1 MTLLPWLKRRTYGTV
16 GYVSRTTGAAIL
28 KLGQELSLGK
38 KYSSSRPSAV
48 LADTVRPTVAGSG
61 KHPGWDA
68 ARAIAERITT
78 PLLPDD
84 YLKLANPLWSAREL
98 RGRVLEV
105 RRETV
110 DSATLV
116 IKPGWGF
123 SFDYQPGQYIG
134 IGLLVDGRWR
144 WRSYSLTSSPIKGAR
159 IITITVKAMP
169 EGFLS
174 SHLVGGVAPGTV
186 VRLAAPQG
194 NFVMPDPAPAS
205 VLFITG
211 GSGITPV
218 MSMLRTLA
226 RRDQVTDIVHLHS
239 APTESDVMF
248 ASELADLERSHDG
261 YQLRLRSTRT
271 EGRLD
276 LARLDDEV
284 PDWRERQ
291 TWACGPEGM
300 MNDAERVWHV
310 HGIAGQLHLERFAV
324 SKAAAHGQG
333 GTVQFAR
340 SQKAV
345 TVDGATP
352 LMDAGEDVG
361 IQMPFGC
368 RMGICQSC
376 VVGLLDGHVRDLRTG
391 AEHEPGSRIQTCISA
406 ASGDCVLDV

>member
-1 MTLLPWLKRRTYGTV
+1 MVLPWLKRRTYGTV
-16 GYVSRTTGAAIL
+16 GYVSRTTGSAIL

-38 KYSSSRPSAV
+38 KYSSSRPAAV
-48 LADTVRPTVAGSG
+48 LSDTVRPSVAGAG
-61 KHPGWDA
+61 RHRGWDT

-134 IGLLVDGRWR
+134 IGVLVGGRWR
-144 WRSYSLTSSPIKGAR
+144 WRSYSLTSSPVTKAR
-159 IITITVKAMP
+159 TITITVKAMP

-174 SHLVGGVAPGTV
+174 AHLVGGVAPGTI

-226 RRDQVTDIVHLHS
+226 RRDQITDVVHLHS
-239 APTESDVMF
+239 APTESDVLF
-248 ASELADLERSHDG
+248 ASELADLVRSHDG
-261 YQLRLRSTRT
+261 YRMTMRSTRT

-276 LARLDDEV
+276 LSRLGEEV
-284 PDWRERQ
+284 PDWRQRQ

-300 MNDAERVWHV
+300 LTAAERVWHAA
-310 HGIAGQLHLERFAV
+310 GIDERLHLERFAV

-333 GTVQFAR
+333 GTVEFAR
-340 SQKAV
+340 SGKTV
-345 TVDGATP
+345 TVDAATP
-352 LMDAGEDVG
+352 LMDAGERIGV
-361 IQMPFGC
+361 QMPFGC

-376 VVGLLDGHVRDLRTG
+376 VVSLVDGHVRDLRTG
-391 AEHEPGSRIQTCISA
+391 VEHEPGDRVQTCISA

>member
-1 MTLLPWLKRRTYGTV
+1 MAKNSIK
-16 GYVSRTTGAAIL
+16 VSAN
-28 KLGQELSLGK
+28 
-38 KYSSSRPSAV
+38 V
-48 LADTVRPTVAGSG
+48 ADTVRPALAGADR
-61 KHPGWDA
+61 HPGWHALRSIA
-68 ARAIAERITT
+68 ARVTT

-105 RRETV
+105 RGETV

-134 IGLLVDGRWR
+134 IGVLVDGRWR

-194 NFVMPDPAPAS
+194 NFVMSDPAPRS
-205 VLFITG
+205 VLFLTA

-226 RRDQVTDIVHLHS
+226 RREQIDDVVHLHS

-248 ASELADLERSHDG
+248 GRELAHLSGSHDG
-261 YQLRLRSTRT
+261 YRLTVRPTRT

-276 LARLDDEV
+276 LSRLGDALPGGAGRHTAGRRPAGAVRAAR
-284 PDWRERQ
+284 
-291 TWACGPEGM
+291 
-300 MNDAERVWHV
+300 
-310 HGIAGQLHLERFAV
+310 
-324 SKAAAHGQG
+324 
-333 GTVQFAR
+333 
-340 SQKAV
+340 
-345 TVDGATP
+345 
-352 LMDAGEDVG
+352 
-361 IQMPFGC
+361 
-368 RMGICQSC
+368 
-376 VVGLLDGHVRDLRTG
+376 
-391 AEHEPGSRIQTCISA
+391 
-406 ASGDCVLDV
+406 

>member
-1 MTLLPWLKRRTYGTV
+1 MALHWLKRRTYGTV

-38 KYSSSRPSAV
+38 KYSSSRPAAV
-48 LADTVRPTVAGSG
+48 LSDTARPTIAGAG
-61 KHPGWDA
+61 KHRGWDT

-134 IGLLVDGRWR
+134 IGVLVDGRWR
-144 WRSYSLTSSPIKGAR
+144 WRSYSLTSTPVTGSR

-174 SHLVGGVAPGTV
+174 THLVGGVAPGTI

-205 VLFITG
+205 VLFITA

-226 RRDQVTDIVHLHS
+226 RRDQVTDVVHLHS

-248 ASELADLERSHDG
+248 AAEMAQMQTDYEG
-261 YQLRLRSTRT
+261 YRLRLRSTRA
-271 EGRLD
+271 EGRLE
-276 LARLDDEV
+276 LSQLGDEV

-300 MNDAERVWHV
+300 LNDAEQVWHA
-310 HGIAGQLHLERFAV
+310 HGIVGQLHLERFAV

-340 SQKAV
+340 SQKTV

-352 LMDAGEDVG
+352 LMEAGEGVG

-376 VVGLLDGHVRDLRTG
+376 VVSLVDGHVRDLRTG
-391 AEHEPGSRIQTCISA
+391 TEHEPGSRVQTCISA
-406 ASGDCVLDV
+406 ASGDCVLDI